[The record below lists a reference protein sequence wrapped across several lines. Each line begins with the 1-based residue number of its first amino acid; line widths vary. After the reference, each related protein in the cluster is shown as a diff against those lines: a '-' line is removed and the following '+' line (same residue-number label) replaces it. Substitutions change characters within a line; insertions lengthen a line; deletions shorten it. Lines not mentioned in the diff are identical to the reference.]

1 MFARVFILERLAQ
14 ILVLKRLAQLTCLC
28 LLLAACSSAPVS
40 RVIAVNSPVQT
51 ATSPANKQLKPQT
64 LGIAALPAPARN
76 AIKQAR
82 AAHHSGHFGK
92 AQALMTKAQRMA
104 PQHPELYLVWGD
116 LYAKQDAFNK
126 AENMYQRALSLAPKN
141 SAYYHQ
147 IRERLARL

>member
-1 MFARVFILERLAQ
+1 MFARVFIVERLAK
-14 ILVLKRLAQLTCLC
+14 ILVLTRLAQLSCLC

-40 RVIAVNSPVQT
+40 RVIAVNSPVQST
-51 ATSPANKQLKPQT
+51 TNPVHKSLNKSVPA
-64 LGIAALPAPARN
+64 IAALPAPARN
-76 AIKQAR
+76 VIKQAR

-92 AQALMTKAQRMA
+92 ARALMTKAQRMA
-104 PQHPELYLVWGD
+104 PQHPELYLIWGD
-116 LYAKQDAFNK
+116 LYAKQDAFNE